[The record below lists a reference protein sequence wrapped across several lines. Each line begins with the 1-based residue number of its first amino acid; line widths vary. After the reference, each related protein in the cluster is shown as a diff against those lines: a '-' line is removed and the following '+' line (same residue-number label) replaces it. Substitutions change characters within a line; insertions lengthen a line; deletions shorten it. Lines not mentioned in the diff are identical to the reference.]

1 MIRRPIQEDYI
12 KFISICAPNTEAP
25 KYIKQTLTDIKGE
38 MYSNIT
44 VVGAYIPH
52 RHQWIDHPDRRSI
65 NTGFK

>member
-1 MIRRPIQEDYI
+1 MIRRPIQEDDI

-25 KYIKQTLTDIKGE
+25 KYVKQTLTDIKGE

-52 RHQWIDHPDRRSI
+52 
-65 NTGFK
+65 